1 MAITEKRLI
10 DEYFKVEDI
19 DNAGQF
25 FKRVS
30 RIKAKSKSGEVDME
44 LDVNVDIYPMEK
56 GGEYRVSIVRS
67 LGDYQMDQGK
77 YKPEFAQMKTEMDKF
92 QYAMY
97 GRVFKILKDQNKMIS
112 VFVSFGGLILKLSG
126 KSEELDKFQDDHRVY
141 LLMRKG

>member
-1 MAITEKRLI
+1 MIFFIYLYQIIKNGYNWEEINRWVFIILRR
-10 DEYFKVEDI
+10 YFKVEDI

-67 LGDYQMDQGK
+67 LGDY
-77 YKPEFAQMKTEMDKF
+77 
-92 QYAMY
+92 
-97 GRVFKILKDQNKMIS
+97 
-112 VFVSFGGLILKLSG
+112 
-126 KSEELDKFQDDHRVY
+126 
-141 LLMRKG
+141 